1 MKRKQSLA
9 ILGATGSIGRQAMDV
24 AEELGLDVP
33 LVSACRSVTALEA
46 AARRLMPRTAVMTDD
61 AAARDLAVRLADTDT
76 KVLAGEKAL
85 LEAIA
90 DTDADVYLNSILGSA
105 GLLPSL
111 AVADRGARLALA
123 NKESMVVAGEILRE
137 CAAATGAEIL
147 PVDSEHSAIFQS
159 LSAGKHSEIK
169 RLLLTA
175 SGGPF
180 RGFSREQLVSVTC
193 AETLAHPTWQMGA
206 KITVDSATLANKGFE
221 VIEAVR
227 LFDVRP
233 EQVEVVVHPES
244 IIHSAVE
251 YIDTTVIA
259 EMSLPDMRSCIRY
272 AITYPERTAVA
283 APSLDLF
290 ALGKL
295 TFERPDREA
304 FPLLDLAYRSLELGG
319 AAPAILNA
327 ADEVAVAAFL
337 RDEIGFLAISEIVA
351 ETLAA
356 VGHRAEALDEILAKD
371 REARAYATDLVPRY
385 KKG

>member
-1 MKRKQSLA
+1 MERKQSLA

-24 AEELGLDVP
+24 AAQLGLRVP
-33 LVSACRSVTALEA
+33 LVSACHSVAALEET
-46 AARRLMPRTAVMTDD
+46 ARRLTPRYAVMTDEI
-61 AAARDLAVRLADTDT
+61 AARDLAVRLADTDT
-76 KVLAGEKAL
+76 KVLAGEAGL
-85 LEAIA
+85 LEAIGLA
-90 DTDADVYLNSILGSA
+90 DADVYLNSILGSA

-111 AVADRGARLALA
+111 AVADLGKRLALA
-123 NKESMVVAGEILRE
+123 NKESMVVAGEILRARAS
-137 CAAATGAEIL
+137 AAGAEIL

-159 LSAGKHSEIK
+159 LSAGKRSEVK

-180 RGFSREQLVSVTC
+180 RGFSRERLASVTL
-193 AETLAHPTWQMGA
+193 AEALAHPTWQMGA

-233 EQVEVVVHPES
+233 DAVEVVVHPES

-259 EMSLPDMRSCIRY
+259 EMSVPDMRSCIRY
-272 AITYPERTAVA
+272 AITYPERTAVT

-290 ALGKL
+290 SLGKL
-295 TFERPDREA
+295 TFERPDRAA
-304 FPLLDLAYRSLELGG
+304 FPLLDLAYRALEYGG
-319 AAPAILNA
+319 AATAILNA

-337 RDEIGFLAISEIVA
+337 RDEIGFLGISEIVA
-351 ETLAA
+351 ETLTA
-356 VGHRAEALDEILAKD
+356 VGHEAEALDEILERD
-371 REARAYATDLVPRY
+371 REARAYAAALVGDY

>member
-1 MKRKQSLA
+1 MERNRSLA

-24 AEELGLDVP
+24 AEELGLRVP
-33 LVSACRSVTALEA
+33 LVAAHHAVEALEET
-46 AARRLMPRTAVMTDD
+46 ARRLSPRYAVLTDE
-61 AAARDLAVRLADTDT
+61 AAARDLALRLADTPT
-76 KVLAGEKAL
+76 EVLGGEGAL

-90 DTDADVYLNSILGSA
+90 AADADVYLNAILGCA

-111 AVADRGARLALA
+111 AAVKTGRRLALA
-123 NKESMVVAGEILRE
+123 NKESMVVAGEIVHAR
-137 CAAATGAEIL
+137 AAATGAEIL

-159 LSAGKHSEIK
+159 LSAGRPSEVK

-180 RGFSREQLVSVTC
+180 RGFTRERLGTVTRR
-193 AETLAHPTWQMGA
+193 ETLAHPTWQMGA

-227 LFDVRP
+227 LFDVAP
-233 EQVEVVVHPES
+233 EQIEVVVHPES

-259 EMSLPDMRSCIRY
+259 EMSIPDMRSCIRY
-272 AITYPERTAVA
+272 AITYPERTAVT

-290 ALGKL
+290 ALGRL

-304 FPLLDLAYRSLELGG
+304 FPLLGLAYEAVGRGG

-337 RDEIGFLAISEIVA
+337 RDEIGFLAIAEVVT
-351 ETLAA
+351 ETLEAID
-356 VGHRAEALDEILAKD
+356 HRETTLDGILAKD
-371 REARAYATDLVPRY
+371 REARAVAADRVLRY